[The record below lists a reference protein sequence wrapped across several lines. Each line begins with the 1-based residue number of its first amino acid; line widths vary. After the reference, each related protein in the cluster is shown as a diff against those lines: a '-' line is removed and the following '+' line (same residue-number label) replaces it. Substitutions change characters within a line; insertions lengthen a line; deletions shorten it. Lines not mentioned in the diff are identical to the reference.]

1 MECESAVLNLW
12 YVTADNP
19 GEVLA
24 AEPKAD
30 RGYGRKY
37 LAQLN
42 PAFPIT
48 PIGQFPLNRSAQA
61 DAGEFYIGGYPGVT
75 VVQTV
80 VTAEATRLSELSP
93 LLLRAAPAEH
103 VFAFAEDPNSTYAAF
118 AHWDAGELKRSFCAS
133 RYNSLEDIGLPEPFE
148 GPFWAG
154 EHGEQL
160 GGIALPFEP
169 EKLMQ
174 AAQTYWLGVE
184 IGPEGPDLHVVGYAT
199 DGRPEPKVDEPK
211 KRTPKPT
218 DELASH
224 SAAKLGIGPGN
235 GDYDDYEGPGD
246 DTGTTESLK
255 DLAHAVQRACRV
267 TGRFLGSVGRRVGQV
282 KDRWRS

>member
-1 MECESAVLNLW
+1 MECDSAVLNLW

-19 GEVLA
+19 GEVLT

-61 DAGEFYIGGYPGVT
+61 DPGEFYIGGYPGVT

-80 VTAEATRLSELSP
+80 VTGEASKLSELSP

-103 VFAFAEDPNSTYAAF
+103 VYAFTIDPKSTYAGF
-118 AHWDAGELKRSFCAS
+118 AHWEADELKRSFCAS
-133 RYNSLEDIGLPEPFE
+133 RHNNLEDIGLPEPFE

-169 EKLMQ
+169 ADLTR
-174 AAQTYWLGVE
+174 AAQNYWLGVDV
-184 IGPEGPDLHVVGYAT
+184 GPQGPDLQVVGYAT

-211 KRTPKPT
+211 KRVST
-218 DELASH
+218 DELASQ
-224 SAAKLGIGPGN
+224 AASKLGIGPGN
-235 GDYDDYEGPGD
+235 TDYDDYESAEGIA
-246 DTGTTESLK
+246 TGTTDSLK
-255 DLAHAVQRACRV
+255 SLARGARRV
-267 TGRFLGSVGRRVGQV
+267 LGGVGRRAIQASRAL